1 MRTTRGLL
9 FARKVNVNG
18 NCLCVVCVCLVCV
31 CVLLRPF
38 LVHAL
43 VHQSVIVIVA
53 AMLPIA
59 RVIDLA
65 FVCVHSVTFLL
76 HYHCCYSSR
85 GYFVF
90 SDFVFGRKLAL
101 SFVWQE
107 QLGSAMRTMNGSAVS
122 IVFNYEYW
130 LLFNGGLSRQI
141 NLSETCGRSKG
152 NKAKV

>member
-1 MRTTRGLL
+1 MLMAIVYVWYAYVL
-9 FARKVNVNG
+9 S
-18 NCLCVVCVCLVCV
+18 V

-43 VHQSVIVIVA
+43 VHQSVIVV

-90 SDFVFGRKLAL
+90 SDFVFGRKLA
-101 SFVWQE
+101 
-107 QLGSAMRTMNGSAVS
+107 
-122 IVFNYEYW
+122 
-130 LLFNGGLSRQI
+130 
-141 NLSETCGRSKG
+141 
-152 NKAKV
+152 

>member
-1 MRTTRGLL
+1 MLMAIVYMRYAYVLS
-9 FARKVNVNG
+9 
-18 NCLCVVCVCLVCV
+18 VCVCCFAL
-31 CVLLRPF
+31 F
-38 LVHAL
+38 LYTHL
-43 VHQSVIVIVA
+43 FTSQS

-65 FVCVHSVTFLL
+65 FVCVHSTTFLL

-85 GYFVF
+85 GYLVF

-122 IVFNYEYW
+122 IAFNYEYW
-130 LLFNGGLSRQI
+130 LFFNGGLNWQI
-141 NLSETCGRSKG
+141 NLSGTCGRSKG
-152 NKAKV
+152 TKSKVYPGFSEPFFCAFH

>member
-1 MRTTRGLL
+1 MRTAWGLL
-9 FARKVNVNG
+9 LARKVNVNG
-18 NCLCVVCVCLVCV
+18 NCLYVVCVCLVCV

-43 VHQSVIVIVA
+43 VHQSVIVVVVVVV

-65 FVCVHSVTFLL
+65 FVCVHSTTFLL
-76 HYHCCYSSR
+76 HFHCCYSSR
-85 GYFVF
+85 GYLVF

-107 QLGSAMRTMNGSAVS
+107 QLGSAMRTVNGSAVA
-122 IVFNYEYW
+122 IAFNYEY
-130 LLFNGGLSRQI
+130 
-141 NLSETCGRSKG
+141 
-152 NKAKV
+152 